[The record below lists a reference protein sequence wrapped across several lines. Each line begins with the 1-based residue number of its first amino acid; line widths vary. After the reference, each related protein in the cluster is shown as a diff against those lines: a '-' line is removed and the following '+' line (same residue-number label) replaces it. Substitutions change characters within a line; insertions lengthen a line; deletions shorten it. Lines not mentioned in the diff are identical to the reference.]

1 MAEDTDDE
9 DKLIDASPRRRQEA
23 RERGQVALSTELVV
37 AALLAGWLGM
47 LTLAGGPLASTLAGG
62 IARTSENLASF
73 SHVELTSQEA
83 AVQFS
88 AVILPAAKAVLLL
101 ILPMFALGLLV
112 SYGQIGFEFTPQ
124 AVGFDLSKI
133 SPLNGWKKVA
143 SMRSGVRTGL
153 GIAKIAVIATTILA
167 VALGQVNGVA
177 MLSESEVGPVLA
189 VTGHLAFNA
198 VVATI
203 VAMLTLAAADFF
215 YQRWQLSKDLRMTK
229 EEARQEHKQ
238 DEGDPHVKG
247 RIRRLQREIATRRM
261 MADVPKAT
269 VIVTNPTH
277 YAVALKYYK
286 DGLDE
291 RGRKVSSSAPRVVA
305 KGVDLIAERIKQL
318 GRDAKVPLYED
329 VPLARALHAQCE
341 IGDEIPSELFTAV
354 AEVLAY
360 VYRVHETKLRA

>member
-9 DKLIDASPRRRQEA
+9 DKVIDASPRRRQEA

-37 AALLAGWLGM
+37 AALLAGWLAT
-47 LTLAGGPLASTLAGG
+47 LTFAGGPLASTLAGG
-62 IARTSENLASF
+62 IVRTSENLASF
-73 SHVELTSQEA
+73 SQVDLTPQDA
-83 AVQFS
+83 AAQFS
-88 AVILPAAKAVLLL
+88 SVTLPAAQAVLFL

-112 SYGQIGFEFTPQ
+112 TYGQIGFEVTPR
-124 AVGFDLSKI
+124 AVGFDLDKI
-133 SPLNGWKKVA
+133 SPLSGWKRVA

-153 GIAKIAVIATTILA
+153 GLAKIAVIATTIIA
-167 VALGQVNGVA
+167 VALGEVNGVA
-177 MLSESEVGPVLA
+177 MLGESDVGPVLA
-189 VTGHLAFNA
+189 VTGHLAFKA
-198 VVATI
+198 VVAAI
-203 VAMLTLAAADFF
+203 VAMLALAATDFF
-215 YQRWQLSKDLRMTK
+215 YQRWQLTKDLRMTK

-286 DGLDE
+286 DGFDE
-291 RGRKVSSSAPRVVA
+291 RGRKVNAAAPRVVA
-305 KGVDLIAERIKQL
+305 KGVDLIAQRIKEL
-318 GRDAKVPLYED
+318 GREARVPLYED
-329 VPLARALHAQCE
+329 VPLARALHASCE

-360 VYRVHETKLRA
+360 VYRVHETKQSA